1 MMTIIED
8 VKVGKKADNDMCIN
22 QETTFDNQ

>member
-1 MMTIIED
+1 MTIIED
-8 VKVGKKADNDMCIN
+8 VKVGKKGDNDMCIN

>member
-8 VKVGKKADNDMCIN
+8 VKVGKKADNDMCIS
-22 QETTFDNQ
+22 QETNFDNQ

>member
-8 VKVGKKADNDMCIN
+8 VKVGKKADNDLCIS